1 LSTTSTLSI
10 LDSVSTILQ
19 NALSDSNYNFPTT
32 STLTGSDSVTSFQH
46 ANNSGLGHTKSF
58 SGSVSSLTPSM
69 AANAPRDQVVDDLG
83 MRGLM
88 DLSFGG
94 KGERERERIVVGA
107 RWVAALIDQFTS

>member
-1 LSTTSTLSI
+1 
-10 LDSVSTILQ
+10 
-19 NALSDSNYNFPTT
+19 
-32 STLTGSDSVTSFQH
+32 
-46 ANNSGLGHTKSF
+46 
-58 SGSVSSLTPSM
+58 M